1 MILGVQVLHFKARTY
16 NLEYNLYVGEWKMSE
31 SYPWYV
37 RQGQIQEYKETLTKD
52 KEPFPV
58 LKTLKIIRAIIVNV
72 GIFGIGFYAISLGG
86 DPTIISLAVLGI
98 AGGYNGLELSDYL
111 ALLQALQ
118 EVEVEN
124 KD

>member
-1 MILGVQVLHFKARTY
+1 
-16 NLEYNLYVGEWKMSE
+16 MSE

-37 RQGQIQEYKETLTKD
+37 RQGQIQEYKETLSND

>member
-1 MILGVQVLHFKARTY
+1 
-16 NLEYNLYVGEWKMSE
+16 MSE

-37 RQGQIQEYKETLTKD
+37 RQGQIQEYKETLTKN

-58 LKTLKIIRAIIVNV
+58 LKTLKILRAIIVNL

-86 DPTIISLAVLGI
+86 DPTIISLAVLGV

>member
-1 MILGVQVLHFKARTY
+1 MIGL
-16 NLEYNLYVGEWKMSE
+16 
-31 SYPWYV
+31 P
-37 RQGQIQEYKETLTKD
+37 
-52 KEPFPV
+52 
-58 LKTLKIIRAIIVNV
+58 IIRHGQTTQYL

-86 DPTIISLAVLGI
+86 DPTIISLAVLGV

-118 EVEVEN
+118 EVEVDK

>member
-1 MILGVQVLHFKARTY
+1 MTQ
-16 NLEYNLYVGEWKMSE
+16 
-31 SYPWYV
+31 SYPWYL
-37 RQGQIQEYKETLTKD
+37 RESQISEYKKTLSEQG
-52 KEPFPV
+52 EPFPV
-58 LKTLKIIRAIIVNV
+58 LKTLKIIRAILVNL

-86 DPTIISLAVLGI
+86 DPTIIALAVLGV

-118 EVEVEN
+118 EVETDR

>member
-1 MILGVQVLHFKARTY
+1 
-16 NLEYNLYVGEWKMSE
+16 MSQ

-37 RQGQIQEYKETLTKD
+37 REGQINEYKQTLTTN

-58 LKTLKIIRAIIVNV
+58 LKTLKILRAIIVNL

-86 DPTIISLAVLGI
+86 DPTIISLAVLGV
-98 AGGYNGLELSDYL
+98 AGAYNGLELSDYL

>member
-1 MILGVQVLHFKARTY
+1 
-16 NLEYNLYVGEWKMSE
+16 MSQ
-31 SYPWYV
+31 SYPWYL
-37 RQGQIQEYKETLTKD
+37 RESQISEYKKTLSEQG
-52 KEPFPV
+52 EPFPV
-58 LKTLKIIRAIIVNV
+58 LKTLKIIRAILVNV

-86 DPTIISLAVLGI
+86 DPTIISLAVLGV

-118 EVEVEN
+118 EVETDR

>member
-1 MILGVQVLHFKARTY
+1 
-16 NLEYNLYVGEWKMSE
+16 MSQ
-31 SYPWYV
+31 SYPWYL
-37 RQGQIQEYKETLTKD
+37 RESQISEYKKTLNKD

-58 LKTLKIIRAIIVNV
+58 LKTLKILRAIIVNL

-86 DPTIISLAVLGI
+86 DPTIISLAVLGV

-118 EVEVEN
+118 EVEVDK